1 MSESTQDE
9 QENTISAEILPARFG
24 QACLIGK
31 GGMAMVF
38 KAFDKELKRTVAIK
52 LLCFDGSTSEKVHER
67 FFQEARTLSKLDH
80 PNIVKILGT
89 GLTKSSDPYHVLEFL
104 EGHSLADE
112 IKIGKL
118 TEEMF
123 FETMIQVGEG
133 LAFAHRNGVLHRDL
147 KPSNIFVLNT
157 SEQFPRAKIVDFGI
171 ARVIDET
178 SQDDEQNTQASDTKT
193 LTRSNE
199 LLGSPAYMSPEQCM
213 GLQASKQSDIYAFG
227 CIIYECLTAHTP
239 FEVVSTMDIM
249 YKHIHVAPESL
260 ELRARTESGKRL
272 GKLVDS
278 CLQKD
283 PDNRPASVEEIV
295 STLKSAEKEHL
306 NLNEFEKVLPVKKK
320 NGGVKVLLLIALI
333 ALTFYLA
340 HSFQKSYQVGQIKV
354 KKSSLTKELQQEL
367 AKTEK
372 DLILLKSKYEKKSEP
387 IAERAIQLTVIVQ
400 SSEYV
405 ADLQMKNG
413 EKDKANKTL
422 NEVIELC
429 KQNKIKELNTT
440 AGLLLGSIYSTIAEL
455 NFSDPEIAEK
465 YFKKSIEIIRANSD
479 EPESSNELLVQI
491 SIFKYYMSNKDWSKA
506 REEFAALQRIW
517 KKAENKLKPE
527 DLEAGEYE
535 IKKYLYLLTSDIGLF
550 SQTVSVEE
558 VELCVDLCDF
568 EINSAHSNHA
578 VPSLESCI
586 IALNKMP
593 KDKRYYRLA
602 HHIYQLLAIGFK
614 QENEPGLSQKY
625 QSLAKAIE
633 KNL

>member
-9 QENTISAEILPARFG
+9 QENTISAEILPPRFG

-38 KAFDKELKRTVAIK
+38 KAFDKELQRTVAIK

-89 GLTKSSDPYHVLEFL
+89 GLTKTSDPYHVLEFL
-104 EGHSLADE
+104 DGHSLSE
-112 IKIGKL
+112 ELKLGKL
-118 TEEMF
+118 TEEKF
-123 FETMIQVGEG
+123 FQTMIQVGEG
-133 LAFAHRNGVLHRDL
+133 LVFAHRNGVLHRDL
-147 KPSNIFVLNT
+147 KPSNIFVL
-157 SEQFPRAKIVDFGI
+157 SPGEQFPRAKIVDFGI
-171 ARVIDET
+171 ARVMDET
-178 SQDDEQNTQASDTKT
+178 SNNDEENPQTSDTKT

-213 GLQASKQSDIYAFG
+213 GLLASKQSDIYAFG
-227 CIIYECLTAHTP
+227 CILYECLTAHTP

-249 YKHIHVAPESL
+249 YKHIHVTPESL
-260 ELRARTESGKRL
+260 EVRARTESGKRL

-283 PDNRPASVEEIV
+283 QDKRPASVDEIV
-295 STLKSAEKEHL
+295 LALQAAEKEQL
-306 NLNEFEKVLPVKKK
+306 NLNEFERVLPVKKK
-320 NGGVKVLLLIALI
+320 TGSIKVFLLIALI
-333 ALTFYLA
+333 ALCFFLA
-340 HSFQKSYQVGQIKV
+340 HNFHKNYQVGQIKV
-354 KKSSLTKELQQEL
+354 KKSSLSKELQQEL
-367 AKTEK
+367 AKTER
-372 DLILLKSKYEKKSEP
+372 DLTLLKSKYEKRSEP
-387 IAERAIQLTVIVQ
+387 LAERAIQLTVIVQ

-413 EKDKANKTL
+413 EKEKANKTL
-422 NEVIELC
+422 NEAIELC
-429 KQNKIKELNTT
+429 KHHKIKELDTT
-440 AGLLLGSIYSTIAEL
+440 AGLLLGSIYSTMAEL
-455 NFSDPEIAEK
+455 NFSRPEIAEK
-465 YFKKSIEIIRANSD
+465 YFKKSIETIRANSD

-491 SIFKYYMSNKDWSKA
+491 TIFKYRMANKDWSKA
-506 REEFAALQRIW
+506 KDEFAALQRIW
-517 KKAENKLKPE
+517 KKAKKKLKSE
-527 DLEAGEYE
+527 DLEAAEYE
-535 IKKYLYLLTSDIGLF
+535 IKKYLHLITSDIGLF
-550 SQTVSVEE
+550 GQQVSVEE

-568 EINSAHSNHA
+568 EINFSHSNHA
-578 VPSLESCI
+578 IASLESCLVT
-586 IALNKMP
+586 LNKMP

-602 HHIYQLLAIGFK
+602 HQVYQLLALGFK